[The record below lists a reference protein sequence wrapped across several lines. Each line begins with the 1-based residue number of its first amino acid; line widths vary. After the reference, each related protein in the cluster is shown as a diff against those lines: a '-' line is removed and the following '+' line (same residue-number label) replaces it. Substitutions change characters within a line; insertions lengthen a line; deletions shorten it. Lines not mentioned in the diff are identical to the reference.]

1 MEAAVKY
8 LESRGKRV
16 FGLLGHSK
24 GGTNVILYASRHDGD
39 GVRIVNVCGRCHLKT
54 GISARFDE
62 ETLARLEREGS
73 LQLPHPRTGAPYT
86 LTREVRAC
94 FGHVDAQVKGRIGSA
109 HRSADHPH
117 GWWMSLMRWL
127 ISDDRTPCG
136 SPCEPTVLCIQDL
149 EERRT
154 TDMIAA
160 AQKIHHTQVLPW
172 AVMTLACLHPLPPL
186 PSGLPALPSLPHRRP
201 RKHNT
206 KV

>member
-73 LQLPHPRTGAPYT
+73 LQLPHRADPQIRLHIITALCKWHAGGYDSWWWLGA
-86 LTREVRAC
+86 ESMC
-94 FGHVDAQVKGRIGSA
+94 D
-109 HRSADHPH
+109 
-117 GWWMSLMRWL
+117 
-127 ISDDRTPCG
+127 
-136 SPCEPTVLCIQDL
+136 E
-149 EERRT
+149 
-154 TDMIAA
+154 
-160 AQKIHHTQVLPW
+160 
-172 AVMTLACLHPLPPL
+172 
-186 PSGLPALPSLPHRRP
+186 
-201 RKHNT
+201 
-206 KV
+206 